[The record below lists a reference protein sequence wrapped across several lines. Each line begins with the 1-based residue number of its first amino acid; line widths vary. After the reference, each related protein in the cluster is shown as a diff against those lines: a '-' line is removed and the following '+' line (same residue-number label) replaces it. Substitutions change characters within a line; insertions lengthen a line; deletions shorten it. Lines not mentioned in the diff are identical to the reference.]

1 MSIDQKALETL
12 IAKDEIRDLVLLYS
26 RGCDRKDFA
35 LVRTLYTSDATD
47 SHDETFDGPAKDYV
61 DFLARSLP
69 HAPYSG
75 HHICNHLISVD
86 VDRGEAEGEVYA
98 VAWHVIPDRKGGW
111 IEDFM
116 CCRYVDRYC
125 KDRRGHP
132 RRRRA
137 ALLSGGEGGGPS
149 VTNRSLDA
157 AIRALNRPPHR
168 SEFVYGKYRY
178 AHGADG

>member
-116 CCRYVDRYC
+116 CCRYLDRYR
-125 KDRRGHP
+125 KEEDGRWRFAKRVVTYDMRTAQAYTP
-132 RRRRA
+132 RR
-137 ALLSGGEGGGPS
+137 
-149 VTNRSLDA
+149 DA
-157 AIRALNRPPHR
+157 ADPLADPSYTTLSSRLFARGPRP
-168 SEFVYGKYRY
+168 
-178 AHGADG
+178 